1 MKGNNFHWVEMHKV
15 IEAGG
20 ANSAQVA
27 QRLERH
33 PEVRVRVLR
42 LLDVLENTSGDI
54 RRADEAER
62 RAIDELRAMGQEVL
76 QGWGRAL
83 AQKEGEMLEASG
95 GVVRQVKKTPLVQH
109 VR

>member
-1 MKGNNFHWVEMHKV
+1 MHKV
-15 IEAGG
+15 KEKNA

-33 PEVRVRVLR
+33 PEVMARVQR
-42 LLDVLENTSGDI
+42 LLDVMENTNGDV

-76 QGWGRAL
+76 QGWGTNL
-83 AQKEGEMLEASG
+83 AQKEGQTLQASG
-95 GVVRQVKKTPLVQH
+95 GVVRQGKKNSTGTVRSVKSKS
-109 VR
+109 

>member
-1 MKGNNFHWVEMHKV
+1 MHNVNEKN
-15 IEAGG
+15 A

-33 PEVRVRVLR
+33 PEVMARVQR
-42 LLDVLENTSGDI
+42 LLDVMENTGGDV

-76 QGWGRAL
+76 QGWGTNL
-83 AQKEGEMLEASG
+83 AQKEAQTLQASG
-95 GVVRQVKKTPLVQH
+95 GAVRQGKKNSIGTAHSVKSKS
-109 VR
+109 

>member
-1 MKGNNFHWVEMHKV
+1 MHKV

-20 ANSAQVA
+20 ANSEQVA

-33 PEVRVRVLR
+33 PEVRARVLR

-76 QGWGRAL
+76 QGWGVRL

-95 GVVRQVKKTPLVQH
+95 GVVRQVKKNSTGSARSVK
-109 VR
+109 

>member
-1 MKGNNFHWVEMHKV
+1 MHKV

-33 PEVRVRVLR
+33 PQVRARVLR
-42 LLDVLENTSGDI
+42 LLDVLENTSGEI

-76 QGWGRAL
+76 QGWAGAL
-83 AQKEGEMLEASG
+83 AQKEGEMLQAGG
-95 GVVRQVKKTPLVQH
+95 GVVRQVKKSPLVQH

>member
-1 MKGNNFHWVEMHKV
+1 MHKV
-15 IEAGG
+15 IEVGG
-20 ANSAQVA
+20 ENSAQVA

-33 PEVRVRVLR
+33 PEVRARVLR

-62 RAIDELRAMGQEVL
+62 RAINELRAMGQEVL

-83 AQKEGEMLEASG
+83 AQK
-95 GVVRQVKKTPLVQH
+95 H

>member
-1 MKGNNFHWVEMHKV
+1 MHKV

-33 PEVRVRVLR
+33 PEVRARVLR

>member
-1 MKGNNFHWVEMHKV
+1 MHKV

-33 PEVRVRVLR
+33 PEVRARVLR

-95 GVVRQVKKTPLVQH
+95 CVVRQVKKTPLVQH

>member
-1 MKGNNFHWVEMHKV
+1 MHKV

-20 ANSAQVA
+20 GNSEQVA

-33 PEVRVRVLR
+33 PEVRTRVLR